1 MEVKTILRDRAT
13 AILVDLEKA
22 EDALKVYKPGARTAR
37 TWGALR
43 NELEGSRKKLYLLLD
58 AIDQGVDRESVW
70 RQLTNLGSAARST
83 SQEILAVLQGGAL
96 RDAEEDGGIYAIAD
110 GLVQE
115 VANAIGEEWAGL
127 TIPGER
133 DVIATRSAIIRLTFP
148 EVSIWDLPVTLHEYG
163 HYVAPR
169 ILNELG
175 QIPFNLLCEGAG
187 SAAERAHI
195 TELFADLFASYTAG
209 PAFACNLV
217 LLRLDPAARGAT
229 KDNSTHPSFDRRV
242 KLALRVLAD
251 RSGEIDDPKW
261 TSLVDELGA
270 AWQRSRE
277 DATPPDD
284 EESSAKLDKKFADPG
299 AVAQPDDDRLF
310 KRLYGIAERV
320 PNGRYRGW
328 RKARL
333 LVQSMAPAPTRGRPR
348 APAELDEGTTIRD
361 VLNAAWLARV
371 EQPNASFDIEER
383 ARLNC
388 RAILEK
394 TQDRQG
400 GRQLD

>member
-1 MEVKTILRDRAT
+1 MEIKTILRDRAT

-22 EDALKVYKPGARTAR
+22 EDALKVYEPGPRTAR

-43 NELEGSRKKLYLLLD
+43 NELEGNKKKIYQLLD
-58 AIDQGVDRESVW
+58 TIDQGADRESMW
-70 RQLTNLGSAARST
+70 RQLTTIASDARST

-96 RDAEEDGGIYAIAD
+96 RDAEEDGGTYAIAD

-133 DVIATRSAIIRLTFP
+133 DVIGTKSALIRLTFP

-175 QIPFNLLCEGAG
+175 KVPFNLLCEGAG
-187 SAAERAHI
+187 SATERAHI
-195 TELFADLFASYTAG
+195 TELFADLFASYMGG

-217 LLRLDPAARGAT
+217 LLRLDPAATGAT
-229 KDNSTHPSFDRRV
+229 RDNATHPSYDRRV
-242 KLALRVLAD
+242 KLVLKVLAD
-251 RSGEIDDPKW
+251 RSAEIDDPKW
-261 TSLVDELGA
+261 TSLVDELGV

-277 DATPPDD
+277 DATPSDD
-284 EESSAKLDKKFADPG
+284 ESSAEPDEKVAG
-299 AVAQPDDDRLF
+299 AGAAARLDDDRLF

-328 RKARL
+328 RQARL
-333 LVQSMAPAPTRGRPR
+333 LVQSMAPDSNRGKPR
-348 APAELDEGTTIRD
+348 APAELDDGTTIRD

-371 EQPNASFDIEER
+371 ERPDASFDIEER
-383 ARLNC
+383 ARLYC
-388 RAILEK
+388 RAILK
-394 TQDRQG
+394 KRQDRQG
-400 GRQLD
+400 GRQID